1 MVHQNFLN
9 LIEGSPGVVYSHFRV
24 ESSSD
29 NKESS
34 QNINLTS
41 STNKKYPQFLDGH
54 YFWNAASKFS
64 EIEWVRVY
72 HLKEESLSDNKEF
85 PQNMRIRSL
94 YTIIKTFGWHFE
106 MVFQNSSEFEWGVQ
120 RGLTLPPWIGNIQW
134 TIFPKM
140 FYCSH
145 YCYCYQALCV
155 IFVCTNN

>member
-64 EIEWVRVY
+64 EIEWVLVY

-85 PQNMRIRSL
+85 PQKYEDQKFVHYNQKFWM
-94 YTIIKTFGWHFE
+94 TFWDGI
-106 MVFQNSSEFEWGVQ
+106 SEFFRIWM
-120 RGLTLPPWIGNIQW
+120 RGPKGSYITTLNWEYPVNHFLQNVLL
-134 TIFPKM
+134 F
-140 FYCSH
+140 SS
-145 YCYCYQALCV
+145 YQALCV
-155 IFVCTNN
+155 IFFCTNK